1 MNRIDFE
8 VKRAKLAG
16 AFVCIEMDANSKL
29 GPKIVKGDPNEQSR
43 NGKLL
48 QEVIEE
54 NNLVVVNGSDI
65 CDGIIT
71 RQRDTVGRSEKS
83 VIDFFIVCQNFF
95 QLIKKMKVDEQKKYS
110 LFSYS
115 KRNGKVNIKNSD
127 HNLLYIEVAQKWK
140 TFVGNKREEIYN
152 FNDDEGHEKF
162 IADTSENPALRH
174 FFDDENEDLEV
185 SSSRWLKLVNSSIKS
200 CYRKIRIGKKKI
212 NPELEFLFQ
221 RKEFL
226 IDSLSKLED
235 SDDIRGAEKV
245 EEDLIV
251 VKENMETKKEIST

>member
-1 MNRIDFE
+1 MYRDGC
-8 VKRAKLAG
+8 KQQAG
-16 AFVCIEMDANSKL
+16 S
-29 GPKIVKGDPNEQSR
+29 KIVKGDPNEQSR

-115 KRNGKVNIKNSD
+115 KRNGKVNI
-127 HNLLYIEVAQKWK
+127 
-140 TFVGNKREEIYN
+140 NK
-152 FNDDEGHEKF
+152 
-162 IADTSENPALRH
+162 
-174 FFDDENEDLEV
+174 
-185 SSSRWLKLVNSSIKS
+185 
-200 CYRKIRIGKKKI
+200 YRFCTDPRL
-212 NPELEFLFQ
+212 NQF
-221 RKEFL
+221 
-226 IDSLSKLED
+226 
-235 SDDIRGAEKV
+235 
-245 EEDLIV
+245 
-251 VKENMETKKEIST
+251 

>member
-1 MNRIDFE
+1 MNRIDFD

-54 NNLVVVNGSDI
+54 NNLVVVNGSDS

-110 LFSYS
+110 LCSYS
-115 KRNGKVNIKNSD
+115 K
-127 HNLLYIEVAQKWK
+127 
-140 TFVGNKREEIYN
+140 
-152 FNDDEGHEKF
+152 
-162 IADTSENPALRH
+162 
-174 FFDDENEDLEV
+174 
-185 SSSRWLKLVNSSIKS
+185 
-200 CYRKIRIGKKKI
+200 
-212 NPELEFLFQ
+212 
-221 RKEFL
+221 
-226 IDSLSKLED
+226 
-235 SDDIRGAEKV
+235 
-245 EEDLIV
+245 
-251 VKENMETKKEIST
+251 